1 MAGFYETTPKSSLTP
16 YPPKGGLPNSM
27 IFRCSPL
34 GLGVKQMKVI
44 EFYTFRDGLFYSS
57 SKFVLIVFLLIAI
70 GFSSCKAPREI
81 SKSSLKPL
89 STQKLLKNLEENSL
103 VYESL
108 SISRINC
115 QFTGNQSKTSF
126 RISLKAIKDQKI
138 LASITKLNIPVGR
151 VLLTPDSVIYVNYIE
166 RNYFIDDYTFL
177 SNFLNIDLDF
187 YTIQSIISNSAFSYR
202 NDDKEKDFRAFTTS
216 VESGMYVLQSE
227 KEKKVF
233 KMDEKGR
240 TGKIERRLKRLD
252 DNALILQKMY
262 FNPTNFA
269 LTKLLIE
276 DKTNHRKMEMN
287 FDEFVKVL
295 NKDYPGTIDMS
306 FVSESD
312 NILLKV
318 RMSGFSTGKL
328 DSLNLEIPEKYQ
340 QIRVN

>member
-1 MAGFYETTPKSSLTP
+1 MA
-16 YPPKGGLPNSM
+16 
-27 IFRCSPL
+27 R
-34 GLGVKQMKVI
+34 
-44 EFYTFRDGLFYSS
+44 FYSS
-57 SKFVLIVFLLIAI
+57 YRILIIAFFLIAI
-70 GFSSCKAPREI
+70 GFSSCKTTREI
-81 SKSSLKPL
+81 LKHDIKPL
-89 STQKLLKNLEENSL
+89 STQKLLKNIEENSL
-103 VYESL
+103 GYENL

-126 RISLKAIKDQKI
+126 RISLKAVKDQKI

-166 RNYFIDDYTFL
+166 RNYFVDDYTFL

-202 NDDKEKDFRAFTTS
+202 NDEKDKDFRAFNTS

-233 KMDEKGR
+233 KMEEKGK
-240 TGKIERRLKRLD
+240 TGKIDRRLKRLD

-318 RMSGFSTGKL
+318 RMSGFSTDKI
-328 DSLNLEIPEKYQ
+328 DPINLEIPEKYQ

>member
-1 MAGFYETTPKSSLTP
+1 MD
-16 YPPKGGLPNSM
+16 
-27 IFRCSPL
+27 R
-34 GLGVKQMKVI
+34 
-44 EFYTFRDGLFYSS
+44 FYSS
-57 SKFVLIVFLLIAI
+57 YSIWAIAFFLIVF

-81 SKSSLKPL
+81 SKANIKPL
-89 STQKLLKNLEENSL
+89 SMQKLLKNQEENSL
-103 VYESL
+103 AYESL
-108 SISRINC
+108 SIGRINC

-126 RISLKAIKDQKI
+126 RISLNTIRDEKI

-166 RNYFIDDYTFL
+166 KNYFVDDYSFL

-187 YTIQSIISNSAFSYR
+187 NTIQAIISNDAFSYR
-202 NDDKEKDFRAFTTS
+202 NDEKDRDFKTFTTS

-233 KMDEKGR
+233 RMEEKGR

-276 DKTNHRKMEMN
+276 DKTNRRKMEMN

-295 NKDYPGTIDMS
+295 NKDYPGTINMS
-306 FVSESD
+306 FVSGSD
-312 NILLKV
+312 SVFLKV
-318 RMSGFSTGKL
+318 RMSGFSTEKI
-328 DSLNLEIPEKYQ
+328 DSLYLKIPEKYQ

>member
-1 MAGFYETTPKSSLTP
+1 MA
-16 YPPKGGLPNSM
+16 
-27 IFRCSPL
+27 R
-34 GLGVKQMKVI
+34 
-44 EFYTFRDGLFYSS
+44 FYSS
-57 SKFVLIVFLLIAI
+57 YRILIIAVFLITV
-70 GFSSCKAPREI
+70 GFSSCKTTREI
-81 SKSSLKPL
+81 LKHDIKPL
-89 STQKLLKNLEENSL
+89 STQKLLKNIDENSL

-126 RISLKAIKDQKI
+126 RISLKAIKDNRI

-202 NDDKEKDFRAFTTS
+202 NDEKDKDFRAFNTS

-233 KMDEKGR
+233 KMEEKGKS
-240 TGKIERRLKRLD
+240 GKIERRLKRLN

-276 DKTNHRKMEMN
+276 DKTNNRKMEMN

-295 NKDYPGTIDMS
+295 NKEYPGTIDMS

-312 NILLKV
+312 NIFLKV
-318 RMSGFSTGKL
+318 RMSGFSTDKI